1 MTMKTT
7 SQLLLA
13 FATLFAAFFSSL
25 FAPTGLHAAA
35 MNKCVI
41 NGSVSYQQAP
51 CPSTQARKDPTLEEL
66 NAAEKKRRA
75 ATPSTKAPVTS
86 VAPASPAELAPPD
99 STAPQSR
106 RCDGRQHC
114 SQMTS
119 CAEAKFYLGNCPGVK
134 MDGDGDGIPC
144 EDHLCRL

>member
-1 MTMKTT
+1 MKTT

-13 FATLFAAFFSSL
+13 FATLFAAFFATL
-25 FAPTGLHAAA
+25 FATTGLHAAT

-41 NGSVSYQQAP
+41 NGGVSYQQAP

-66 NAAEKKRRA
+66 NAAERKRRA
-75 ATPSTKAPVTS
+75 ATPSTKAAATPV
-86 VAPASPAELAPPD
+86 VPASPAEVAPADAAALKSP
-99 STAPQSR
+99 

-119 CAEAKFYLGNCPGVK
+119 CAEAKFFLGNCPGVK
-134 MDGDGDGIPC
+134 MDGDRDGIPC
-144 EDHLCRL
+144 EDHWCRL

>member
-1 MTMKTT
+1 MKTT

-13 FATLFAAFFSSL
+13 FATLFASL
-25 FAPTGLHAAA
+25 FATTGLHAAT

-41 NGSVSYQQAP
+41 NGSVSYQQAL

-66 NAAEKKRRA
+66 NAAERKRRA
-75 ATPSTKAPVTS
+75 ATPV
-86 VAPASPAELAPPD
+86 VPASPAEVTPADAAAPKSP
-99 STAPQSR
+99 

-119 CAEAKFYLGNCPGVK
+119 CAEAKFFLGNCPGVK
-134 MDGDGDGIPC
+134 MDGDRDGIPC
-144 EDHLCRL
+144 EDHWCRL

>member
-1 MTMKTT
+1 MKTT

-13 FATLFAAFFSSL
+13 FATLFAALCASL
-25 FAPTGLHAAA
+25 FAPTGLHAAT
-35 MNKCVI
+35 MNKCLI
-41 NGSVSYQQAP
+41 NGVVSYQQAP

-66 NAAEKKRRA
+66 NAAERKRRA
-75 ATPSTKAPVTS
+75 ATPPTKAAATPAV
-86 VAPASPAELAPPD
+86 PASPAEIAPPD
-99 STAPQSR
+99 STPPKSR

-119 CAEAKFYLGNCPGVK
+119 CAEAKFFLGNCPGVK

-144 EDHLCRL
+144 EDHWCRL